1 MEIYIVHKKLTVGPH
16 KGKRCFTLS
25 RGPRRNIASGNLL
38 EGIENA
44 TTLSFADGEMIFRS
58 LVEVVTEKVSQG
70 HSVDLGP
77 LGTIKPTIK
86 ATSVKN
92 RKDCNSKTITNRGVQ
107 FIARAELNERLK
119 NMSLRV
125 KNSNIRKKKAD
136 K

>member
-58 LVEVVTEKVSQG
+58 LVEVVTEKASPG

-86 ATSVKN
+86 ATGVEN
-92 RKDCNSKTITNRGVQ
+92 RKDCNAKTITNRGVQ

-125 KNSNIRKKKAD
+125 VNSKVRNKQ
-136 K
+136 